1 MRLRQGA
8 ALLAGALLLQLA
20 VGSGPLGFFWTPLFV
35 GFAYLAAALAGGRL
49 GGYWAT
55 AVVFVPFGAVVAFL
69 AENRDL
75 NVRAQAA
82 YIVALGLAAL
92 LGALLQRRGFLL
104 DLVGVGGAILLPG
117 MFYALDRYWV
127 EVLGRADTYAALIAL
142 VGLWS
147 IVAGVRAGG
156 GGSAARAG

>member
-1 MRLRQGA
+1 VRLRQGA
-8 ALLAGALLLQLA
+8 ALLAGALVLQLA

-35 GFAYLAAALAGGRL
+35 GFAYLAAALVGGRL

-104 DLVGVGGAILLPG
+104 DLFGVGGAILLLG

-127 EVLGRADTYAALIAL
+127 EVLGRADTYAALIAV

-147 IVAGVRAGG
+147 IVAALRATSGA
-156 GGSAARAG
+156 STARAR

>member
-8 ALLAGALLLQLA
+8 ALLAGALVLQLA

-35 GFAYLAAALAGGRL
+35 GFAYLAAALVGGRL

-104 DLVGVGGAILLPG
+104 DLFGVGGAILLLG

-127 EVLGRADTYAALIAL
+127 EVLGRADTYAALIAV

-147 IVAGVRAGG
+147 IVAALRATSGA
-156 GGSAARAG
+156 STARAR